1 MPKVRI
7 NLYELMAKRNIRTI
21 GEVAEKAGL
30 STKTISAIFN
40 NKTQRIDF
48 DTISKLCHVLG
59 CEIDELL
66 IFEKEVAR

>member
-7 NLYELMAKRNIRTI
+7 NLYELMAKRNIKTI
-21 GEVAEKAGL
+21 GKVAKETEL

-48 DTISKLCHVLG
+48 DTISKLCHVLD
-59 CEIDELL
+59 CKIDEL
-66 IFEKEVAR
+66 IVFDKK